1 MAPVQDTSYNV
12 NSESGALRTVH
23 TRTEPPKLGLLGNLG
38 PPHCFSN
45 VQTTPR
51 PHVPPPLIP
60 DRTEGCANR
69 SLKSETYIQA
79 NIRQ

>member
-1 MAPVQDTSYNV
+1 MAPVQDTGYNV

-38 PPHCFSN
+38 PHHCFSS
-45 VQTTPR
+45 VQTTPHPRVPR
-51 PHVPPPLIP
+51 PLSPE
-60 DRTEGCANR
+60 RTEGCANR

-79 NIRQ
+79 NMRQ